1 MRKLIKPGRIT
12 ALVVMLVALLGIY
25 VYFLYQVQI
34 GEGTERY
41 NSATAIT
48 KDTRV
53 VTAARGNILDRFGR
67 LLVSN

>member
-34 GEGTERY
+34 VEGTERY
-41 NSATAIT
+41 NSAMCIH
-48 KDTRV
+48 
-53 VTAARGNILDRFGR
+53 
-67 LLVSN
+67 

>member
-34 GEGTERY
+34 VEGT
-41 NSATAIT
+41 
-48 KDTRV
+48 
-53 VTAARGNILDRFGR
+53 
-67 LLVSN
+67 

>member
-34 GEGTERY
+34 VEGTERY
-41 NSATAIT
+41 NSATPRIPEPSPPRAAISL
-48 KDTRV
+48 
-53 VTAARGNILDRFGR
+53 TATAVCL
-67 LLVSN
+67 